1 MKKTSLPIAVL
12 VMAAFLSSVFIL
24 GTQSAYAK
32 KPVLLR
38 LVIPTPPGDWPLT
51 FKDKE
56 LAKRFNA
63 RAKGE
68 YVMEVHA
75 GGALAK
81 LPEYFDAVRIGAVE
95 IADAPWGFFGF
106 LDPRLS
112 LIELPFLFESM
123 GAVTYACEDYVKL
136 YDPLLQE
143 KFNAKGL
150 ALVNTGGIQLYSTKP
165 VKTLED
171 WKGLLV
177 GGISPPTSKMIKQ
190 LGGSAVTIVYTDMYE
205 SLQKK
210 VIDATTQGTHGGLV
224 LGMVDVCKYLTV
236 FHSVAAW
243 NGYTIN
249 LDVWK
254 KMPKHIQELLQE
266 ELDNTADWFNNTVM
280 TKLGDDDMKALKEK
294 GVSVY
299 ILPKEERNRWEKI
312 IAPDNEK
319 ELAKFGEFGEKVK
332 KIAEEAN
339 KRHPYTKRGMY

>member
-1 MKKTSLPIAVL
+1 MKKTAIFVSILLIP
-12 VMAAFLSSVFIL
+12 FLLTGVVIL
-24 GTQSAYAK
+24 DNQPAYGK
-32 KPVLLR
+32 TKTLR
-38 LVIPTPPGDWPLT
+38 LVIPAPPGDWPLT
-51 FKDKE
+51 FKDLE
-56 LAKRFNA
+56 LAKRFNE

-68 YVMEVHA
+68 YEIEVHA

-95 IADAPWGFFGF
+95 IADAPWGMFGF

-123 GAVTYACEDYVKL
+123 GAVTAACKSYVDL
-136 YDPLLQE
+136 YDPIFQK

-150 ALVNTGGIQLYSTKP
+150 GLVNTGGIQLYSTKP

-177 GGISPPTSKMIKQ
+177 GGISPPTSEMIKQ
-190 LGGSAVTIVYTDMYE
+190 LGGSAVTIMWTDMYE

-210 VIDATTQGTHGGLV
+210 VIDATTQSSHGGLV
-224 LGMVDVCKYLTV
+224 MGMTDVCKNLTV
-236 FHSVAAW
+236 FHGIAAW

-254 KMPKHIQELLQE
+254 KMPKHIQEILQE
-266 ELDNTADWFNNTVM
+266 EIDKTVAWFNDTVM
-280 TKLGDDDMKALKEK
+280 TTLGDQDMKALKEK

-299 ILPKEERNRWEKI
+299 ILPKEERDRWEKVL
-312 IAPDNEK
+312 APHN
-319 ELAKFGEFGEKVK
+319 AKQLENAGEFGQKVK
-332 KIAEEAN
+332 AIAEEVN